1 MRKKHSTAIIA
12 AVTVFS
18 LVLLAGCRELPGK
31 EAADNQLE
39 ESFSGNNGTPF
50 LESLHLELSEA
61 SEEVGQDIEE
71 AAGNVQEAAGNVQE
85 AVQEAAAEVTDQIN
99 ENGLRQ
105 DLTVSLKSGD
115 STGLIL
121 DNAVGK
127 IDVVSV
133 EGDTVHVSASVI
145 AHNPVTKEVD
155 QKILDNA
162 EVSIESNRG
171 KLMVS
176 AHPKDSP
183 KKDLW
188 TWAQKKYK
196 HSDFSIN
203 YVIEV
208 PAGITGYEINN
219 NVGSVQLSGLQG
231 SFKIIS
237 DVGTISLQDVQI
249 TGKSIVQTDTGSISL
264 GLGSMTSGSSLT
276 ASSDVG
282 AIKTTLASGLKCT
295 VKASS
300 ELGAISGVSKGKQ
313 DYNGGGPL
321 LALSTEIGAITV
333 RD

>member
-18 LVLLAGCRELPGK
+18 MVLLAGCRELPGK

-50 LESLHLELSEA
+50 LESLNLGLSEA
-61 SEEVGQDIEE
+61 AGDVSQNIE
-71 AAGNVQEAAGNVQE
+71 EAAGNVQE
-85 AVQEAAAEVTDQIN
+85 AVQEATAEVADQMN

-115 STGLIL
+115 STELIL

-127 IDVVSV
+127 IEVVPV

-145 AHNPVTKEVD
+145 AHNPLTKAND

-162 EVSIESNRG
+162 EVSIESSSG
-171 KLMVS
+171 KLIVS

-208 PAGITGYEINN
+208 PAGISGYEINN

-237 DVGTISLQDVQI
+237 DVGSIALQDVQI
-249 TGKSIVQTDTGSISL
+249 TGKSIVQTDAGSISL
-264 GLGSMTSGSSLT
+264 GLGSMTSHSSLT

-333 RD
+333 RE